1 MKEAFRGDTD
11 EEVYESAELEALE
24 KDTDEYYKKVK
35 DEFTKGGKESNNVQ
49 PVVDH
54 IDKSD
59 ETIMEMM
66 TSPCGRFLLM
76 NIRKPWLELWDLTKV
91 PHPKCV
97 QRFYGY

>member
-1 MKEAFRGDTD
+1 MD
-11 EEVYESAELEALE
+11 
-24 KDTDEYYKKVK
+24 
-35 DEFTKGGKESNNVQ
+35 Q
-49 PVVDH
+49 
-54 IDKSD
+54 IDKAD

-66 TSPCGRFLLM
+66 TSACGRFLLL